1 MPGSENSTAAWQQL
15 NQNVEF
21 LLPGMTAKEL
31 RQKYLEFFKLRGHAI
46 IPSASLIP
54 EHDPTVLFTTA
65 GMHPLVPY
73 LLGEKHPVGKRLA
86 DVQKCIRT
94 SDIDEVGD
102 FRHLTFFEMLGNW
115 SLGDYFKKEAIE
127 WSWEFLTDKKWL
139 GLEPQRLYITVFMG
153 DQNSPIDQVAIDEWQ
168 KQFAK
173 AGIRAGICFYNAPIA
188 GNKNYRIYP
197 LPAKDNWWGP
207 AGQTGPCGPCS
218 EMFYDVA
225 PQNGPL
231 QKTFDEEID
240 AGQLM
245 EVWNDVFMEFNKTAE
260 GRYEKLAQKNVD
272 TGMGV
277 ERTIS
282 VLNGKKDT
290 FDNEL
295 FYPIF
300 QKIEELSGKKYNSSQ
315 PPLNLRGGEE
325 GGVTRAMR
333 IVADHIKAAT
343 FILAEGLEPS
353 NVERGYVLRRLI
365 RRAIRYGKQLG
376 INEIFTFKVA
386 NVVIDMYRDMYPEL
400 HENRAFIEEQLVR
413 EEEKFT
419 KTLERGLKELEK
431 MKPKKFAVPISSLS
445 SKSFRTEYGL
455 SGDDLF
461 NLYSTYGFPIEMS
474 LEEIKKL
481 YQEYNRE
488 QGVNI
493 TELSKD
499 DENRI
504 LQQFHESLKKHQKL
518 SRAGAEQKFKGG
530 LADHSEQV
538 IKYHTAAHLVL
549 AALRRVLGDHVSQK
563 GSNITAERLRFD
575 FSHPQKMTSEE
586 IKKVEDLVNERIVA
600 DLPVDMEEMSL
611 EEAKA
616 QGATGVF
623 ESRYGER
630 VKVYTIMEPET
641 NSGFAPFSREICG
654 GPHVERTGILGKF
667 KIVKEE
673 SSSAGIRRIKA
684 ILE

>member
-1 MPGSENSTAAWQQL
+1 
-15 NQNVEF
+15 
-21 LLPGMTAKEL
+21 MTAKEL
-31 RQKYLEFFKLRGHAI
+31 RQKYLEFFKLRGHAV

-73 LLGEKHPVGKRLA
+73 LLGEKHPAGKRLV

-94 SDIDEVGD
+94 GDIDEAGD
-102 FRHLTFFEMLGNW
+102 AWHLTFFEMLGNW
-115 SLGDYFKKEAIE
+115 SLGDYWKKQAIE
-127 WSWEFLTDKKWL
+127 WSFEFLTDKKNL
-139 GLEPQRLYITVFMG
+139 DLPPQKLSVTVFAG
-153 DQNSPIDQVAIDEWQ
+153 DKDAPADDESVKVWHGL
-168 KQFAK
+168 
-173 AGIRAGICFYNAPIA
+173 GIPKEKIFY
-188 GNKNYRIYP
+188 
-197 LPAKDNWWGP
+197 LPKEDNWWGP

-218 EMFYDVA
+218 EMFYDTGKKECGSDCRPGCKCGKYA
-225 PQNGPL
+225 
-231 QKTFDEEID
+231 
-240 AGQLM
+240 
-245 EVWNDVFMEFNKTAE
+245 EVWNDVFMEYNKTAE
-260 GRYEKLAQKNVD
+260 GKFEPLKQKNVD
-272 TGMGV
+272 TGMGI
-277 ERTIS
+277 ERTIA
-282 VLNGKKDT
+282 VLSSYDNVYDTEVFSPLIKKIG
-290 FDNEL
+290 E
-295 FYPIF
+295 I
-300 QKIEELSGKKYNSSQ
+300 SGKNYQ
-315 PPLNLRGGEE
+315 GENIK
-325 GGVTRAMR
+325 AFR
-333 IVADHIKAAT
+333 IIADHLKAAT
-343 FILAEGLEPS
+343 FILAEGVEPS

-365 RRAIRYGKQLG
+365 RRAVRYGKQLG

-386 NVVIDMYRDMYPEL
+386 NVVIDMYSYIYPEL
-400 HENRAFIEEQLVR
+400 RENREFIEEQLVR
-413 EEEKFT
+413 EEEKFS
-419 KTLERGLKELEK
+419 KTLEKGLKELEK
-431 MKPKKFAVPISSLS
+431 MKPKKFTIPIPSLS
-445 SKSFRTEYGL
+445 SKSFGTEYGL

-504 LQQFHESLKKHQKL
+504 LQQFHESLKKHQEL

-549 AALRRVLGDHVSQK
+549 AALRHVLGDHVSQK

-586 IKKVEDLVNERIVA
+586 IKKVEDLVNEKIAA
-600 DLPVDMEEMSL
+600 DLPVHMEEMSL

-623 ESRYGER
+623 ESKYGER
-630 VKVYTIMEPET
+630 VKVYTIADFST
-641 NSGFAPFSREICG
+641 SSGSPFSREICG
-654 GPHVERTGILGKF
+654 GPHV
-667 KIVKEE
+667 
-673 SSSAGIRRIKA
+673 
-684 ILE
+684 

>member
-1 MPGSENSTAAWQQL
+1 
-15 NQNVEF
+15 
-21 LLPGMTAKEL
+21 MTAKEL

-73 LLGEKHPVGKRLA
+73 LLGEKHPAGKRLV

-94 SDIDEVGD
+94 GDIDEVGD
-102 FRHLTFFEMLGNW
+102 YRHLTFFEMLGNW

-153 DQNSPIDQVAIDEWQ
+153 DQNSPIDRVAIDEWQ

-173 AGIRAGICFYNAPIA
+173 ADIQAEICSYNTPIA
-188 GNKNYRIYP
+188 GNKNYRIFP

-225 PQNGPL
+225 PQDGLL
-231 QKTFDEEID
+231 QKTFDEEIN
-240 AGQLM
+240 GGRLM
-245 EVWNDVFMEFNKTAE
+245 EVWNDVFMEFNKNAE
-260 GRYEKLAQKNVD
+260 GRYEKLVQKNVD

-277 ERTIS
+277 ERTTS
-282 VLNGKKDT
+282 VLNGKTDT

-295 FYPIF
+295 FWPIF
-300 QKIEELSGKKYNSSQ
+300 QKIEELSGKKYNSFQ

-333 IVADHIKAAT
+333 IVADHLKAAT

-365 RRAIRYGKQLG
+365 RRAVRYGMQLG

-386 NVVIDMYRDMYPEL
+386 NVVIDVYHDIYSEL
-400 HENRAFIEEQLVR
+400 QNNQAFIEEQLVR

-419 KTLERGLKELEK
+419 KTIERGLKEFENYYQAGIVRNGKYDNL
-431 MKPKKFAVPISSLS
+431 PKQMRGRV
-445 SKSFRTEYGL
+445 
-455 SGDDLF
+455 LF
-461 NLYSTYGFPIEMS
+461 ELVTTHGFPRELIE
-474 LEEIKKL
+474 EELKKRGM
-481 YQEYNRE
+481 EGDWIDFE
-488 QGVNI
+488 
-493 TELSKD
+493 E
-499 DENRI
+499 EM
-504 LQQFHESLKKHQKL
+504 KKHQEL

-530 LADHSEQV
+530 LADHSERV
-538 IKYHTAAHLVL
+538 IEYHTAAHLVL
-549 AALRRVLGDHVSQK
+549 AALRRVLGDYVSQK
-563 GSNITAERLRFD
+563 GSNITVERLRFD

-586 IKKVEDLVNERIVA
+586 IKKVEDLVNEKIAA
-600 DLPVDMEEMSL
+600 DLLVKMEEMSL

-630 VKVYTIMEPET
+630 VKVYTIADPET
-641 NSGFAPFSREICG
+641 SSGLVPFSREICG